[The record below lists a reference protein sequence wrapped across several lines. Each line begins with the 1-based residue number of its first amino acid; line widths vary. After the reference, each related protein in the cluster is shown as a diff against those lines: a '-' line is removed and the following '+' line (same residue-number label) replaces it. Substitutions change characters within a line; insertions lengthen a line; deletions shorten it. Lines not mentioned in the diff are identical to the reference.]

1 MTTTHMSAKEA
12 IAYLTTR
19 GFQPRCTGSGL
30 WSSFAHVHESGSA
43 RVVVVDAEAACFDVF
58 AYTRDRRRCVD
69 WEVRLTRAPLPVFAA
84 TVTAAID

>member
-1 MTTTHMSAKEA
+1 MTTAHLSAEEA

-19 GFQPRCTGSGL
+19 GFQSHRTGSGL
-30 WSSFAHVHESGSA
+30 WGSFAHLHSSGNA
-43 RVVVVDAEAACFDVF
+43 QVVVVDAEAACFDVH

-84 TVTAAID
+84 TVAAAID